1 MIKQAPAAGSLFFTT
16 DCQHLDQL
24 SLLKPPLHD
33 AVKTVDNA
41 VDQPDN
47 VTMGSMMFDM
57 LNMQFPSGSAPPHDK
72 LLLTDGLQH
81 IQYKAGSWSS
91 ASFLSSIEDGTTSE
105 VAEFDRVLG
114 LESERTTCIGHT
126 VLAVACTDS
135 FTVIDAQRFWWQAQ
149 VKKGLMPDHHL
160 TGSSCGG

>member
-1 MIKQAPAAGSLFFTT
+1 MEHNDETYAPAAGSLFFTT

-81 IQYKAGSWSS
+81 IQDQHPRAAFCHYGGDMDAPKEQEQGFDPVC
-91 ASFLSSIEDGTTSE
+91 FLK
-105 VAEFDRVLG
+105 LP
-114 LESERTTCIGHT
+114 
-126 VLAVACTDS
+126 VLAHEKS
-135 FTVIDAQRFWWQAQ
+135 MEQRF
-149 VKKGLMPDHHL
+149 
-160 TGSSCGG
+160 SSLNYHEYTPIGPLKMIREMMG